1 MKTEFRK
8 SNRIRKNKFI
18 LVFAFLGIITVNN
31 AIAQDIVVKRTGEEI
46 ETKVLEI
53 GINEVKYKKF
63 DNETGPTYTI
73 PKSEVFMIKYSNGSK
88 DVFTDVSKTTPVETN
103 TQYTEKLPAEEKQP
117 IEERY
122 VESESIEEL
131 DNPYKF
137 RMYIFTGSGHS
148 CGVLGASVEARF
160 NQFGIQSGIGWSPNI
175 DIPSW
180 AIGVKYYFWKN
191 LYISS
196 LVGVIGEYYEYN
208 YSYNGYYSN
217 YSEYYD
223 AVFGATEMFGVNW
236 SWGGN
241 VRFGVNL
248 GVGFAFGF
256 NYDLFTLAYDVGI
269 SVSFGTK

>member
-1 MKTEFRK
+1 MK
-8 SNRIRKNKFI
+8 KFI
-18 LVFAFLGIITVNN
+18 LIFTLLGAITMNSAV
-31 AIAQDIVVKRTGEEI
+31 AQDILIKRTGDEI
-46 ETKVLEI
+46 EAKVLEI
-53 GINEVKYKKF
+53 GINEIKYKKF

-73 PKSEVFMIKYSNGSK
+73 SKSEIFMIKYANGSK
-88 DVFTDVSKTTPVETN
+88 DVFTEISKTTPVDRN
-103 TQYTEKLPAEEKQP
+103 TQQYTEKPPVEEKQP

-122 VESESIEEL
+122 VESEPIEEP

-137 RMYIFTGSGHS
+137 RMYILTGSGHS
-148 CGVLGASVEARF
+148 YGVAGLSIEARF
-160 NQFGIQSGIGWSPNI
+160 NQFGIQSGIGWSPNL

-196 LVGVIGEYYEYN
+196 LVGVIGEYYEYYDSYN
-208 YSYNGYYSN
+208 PYNGYKN
-217 YSEYYD
+217 YYYYYD

-236 SWGGN
+236 SWGSN

-248 GVGFAFGF
+248 GLGFAFGF

-269 SVSFGTK
+269 SVSFGTKK